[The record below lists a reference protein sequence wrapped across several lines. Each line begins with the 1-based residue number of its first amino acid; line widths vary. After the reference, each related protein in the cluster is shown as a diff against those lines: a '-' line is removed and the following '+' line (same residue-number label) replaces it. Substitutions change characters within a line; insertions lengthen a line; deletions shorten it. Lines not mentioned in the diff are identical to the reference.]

1 MEKNNI
7 ENTEETSFKIVSE
20 NNYASPNI
28 ASNGRKNSYAPQD
41 AFGEDDADQVDIQS
55 KNLKTHLFD

>member
-7 ENTEETSFKIVSE
+7 ENTEGDTSLKNVSE
-20 NNYASPNI
+20 NNYASADI
-28 ASNGRKNSYAPQD
+28 GSNTRKNSYTPQG

-55 KNLKTHLFD
+55 KNKRRIFG